1 MHAKPNFQEFLAPSV
16 QRSLEYEAPGAWAPS
31 LPPGC
36 LALHKGYP
44 APSLI
49 PTADFIQTLQSTVE
63 KEADLPFHYVGS
75 SVARSITA
83 VVSRRMAQRGMPLAA
98 EELVIC
104 AGSYR
109 GLDMIAS
116 VLLREGDLVAVETPT
131 YMEALEILRNWT
143 PDIVGY
149 PVDEEGLVT
158 EQVEADLVAR
168 KAAGKP
174 LPKLFYVIP
183 SFQNP
188 SGGCLSA
195 GRRAHLLAL
204 AERYDFLIIEDD
216 AYGELYFTPEA
227 PVPLRAMEG
236 GRERVIYL
244 GSMSKILAPG
254 FRIGWIGAP
263 APIAKAIDL
272 WKKEI
277 DPTPLHA
284 MAATF
289 WQSHD
294 PEAHL
299 QRLRAEYRDRR
310 DHLLAALAAEMPAGV
325 TWNRPEGGFFVWL
338 HLPGFDCRALLTRA
352 LAAGVSFVPGR
363 YFFPNPSEGDEYLRL
378 SWSHLDYDQMTE
390 GVKRL
395 AAVIKAG

>member
-1 MHAKPNFQEFLAPSV
+1 MHAKPSYLQFLAPSV
-16 QRSLEYEAPGAWAPS
+16 QRSLGYEAPGSWMPAVPA
-31 LPPGC
+31 GC

-44 APSLI
+44 AASLI

-63 KEADLPFHYVGS
+63 KEADVPFHYVGS
-75 SVARSITA
+75 KTAASITQ
-83 VVSRRMAQRGMPLAA
+83 VVSHRMAQRGMALAPD
-98 EELVIC
+98 ELVIS

-109 GLDMIAS
+109 GLDLIAS
-116 VLLREGDLVAVETPT
+116 VLLREDDLVAVEAPT

-143 PDIVGY
+143 PEIVGY
-149 PVDEEGLVT
+149 PTDGDGLVT
-158 EQVEADLVAR
+158 TAVEADLAAR
-168 KAAGKP
+168 RASGLP

-188 SGGCLSA
+188 SGGCLPA
-195 GRRAHLLAL
+195 ERRAHLLAL
-204 AERYDFLIIEDD
+204 AAEYDFLIIEDD
-216 AYGELYFTPEA
+216 AYGELYFTEQA

-263 APIAKAIDL
+263 APIAQAIDV

-277 DPTPLHA
+277 DPSPLHA

-299 QRLRAEYRDRR
+299 SQLRAAYKARR
-310 DHLLAALAAEMPAGV
+310 DHLLACLAAEMPAGM
-325 TWNRPEGGFFVWL
+325 TWNQPEGGFFVWL
-338 HLPGFDCRALLTRA
+338 HLPGFDCRELLAKA

-363 YFFPNPSEGDEYLRL
+363 YFFPNPSDGDAYLRL
-378 SWSHLDYDQMTE
+378 SWSHLSFEQMAE